1 LLFRELLFDKKGN
14 LRQFGDNIT
23 NPQYAK
29 SLEDIRDNPESFY
42 NGSLATKIVRDIRRR
57 GGIVTSQDLRDYKV
71 IRRKAIVN
79 QLGNMTWYTAPP
91 PASGPVITL
100 ILNILKG
107 LSLCR

>member
-1 LLFRELLFDKKGN
+1 MFDKKGN
-14 LRQFGDNIT
+14 LRKFGDNIT
-23 NPQYAK
+23 NPLYAK
-29 SLEDIRDNPESFY
+29 SLEEIRDHPQSFY
-42 NGSLATKIVRDIRRR
+42 NGSLAMKIVRDIKRR
-57 GGIVTSQDLRDYKV
+57 GGIVNSQDLRDYKV

-107 LSLCR
+107 LFLTR